1 MKSKTPLKSRAL
13 FWLLTNVQSF
23 TQFLE
28 SLSSQRLVE
37 YIRQLIF
44 AFDVGDVNL
53 FLFLRLPHK
62 EETHV
67 NVPCSLME
75 NNRIANEGDGALV
88 VASLWAHLW
97 WELGAWISR
106 NGQSG
111 TIAHVESLEYGLDV
125 VWL

>member
-1 MKSKTPLKSRAL
+1 ML

-28 SLSSQRLVE
+28 SWSSQRLGE

-53 FLFLRLPHK
+53 LLFLRLPHE

-67 NVPCSLME
+67 NVLCSLME
-75 NNRIANEGDGALV
+75 HRIANEGDGALV
-88 VASLWAHLW
+88 VAL
-97 WELGAWISR
+97 I
-106 NGQSG
+106 QS
-111 TIAHVESLEYGLDV
+111 ESA
-125 VWL
+125 

>member
-1 MKSKTPLKSRAL
+1 MKSKTSLKSRAL

-28 SLSSQRLVE
+28 SWSSQRLGE

-53 FLFLRLPHK
+53 LLFLRLPHK

-67 NVPCSLME
+67 NVPCSLMGNTGSRMRAMAPWLSHLSGMAE
-75 NNRIANEGDGALV
+75 VGAPN
-88 VASLWAHLW
+88 S
-97 WELGAWISR
+97 E
-106 NGQSG
+106 
-111 TIAHVESLEYGLDV
+111 
-125 VWL
+125 